1 VTASSAPVLV
11 TGATGNVGSAVVTEL
26 AAAGVPVRAGVHG
39 RPTAGGPPGG
49 EPVHLD
55 FTDPSTFGTALSG
68 VHRVFLLRPPPIARV
83 GPTIN
88 RFLDAAA
95 DAGVEHV
102 VFSSVVGAGTNRIV
116 PHHRIE
122 RHLRASGLGWTILR
136 PGFFAQNL
144 GGAYRVDVEQG
155 RIHVPAGDGRVA
167 FVDVRDLG
175 ALAAAI
181 LADPAPHAEQAY
193 TVTGPAAVTFA
204 EVAQLLSHEL
214 GRAIVYEPATAIG
227 YLRHLG
233 AGQLPIPQRLVQ
245 AVLHLGIRR
254 GDAERVDPTLAQ
266 LLGRPPRTIATY
278 IHDHAHLW

>member
-1 VTASSAPVLV
+1 V
-11 TGATGNVGSAVVTEL
+11 
-26 AAAGVPVRAGVHG
+26 
-39 RPTAGGPPGG
+39 
-49 EPVHLD
+49 
-55 FTDPSTFGTALSG
+55 
-68 VHRVFLLRPPPIARV
+68 
-83 GPTIN
+83 
-88 RFLDAAA
+88 

-102 VFSSVVGAGTNRIV
+102 VFSSVVGAGTNRVV

-122 RHLRASGLGWTILR
+122 RHLRASGLAWTILR

-144 GGAYRVDVEQG
+144 GGAYRSDIARG

-181 LADPAPHAEQAY
+181 LTDPAPHAGRAH
-193 TVTGPAAVTFA
+193 TVTGPSAVTFA
-204 EVAQLLSHEL
+204 EVAELLSREL
-214 GRAIVYEPATAIG
+214 GRAVVYEPASAMG

-233 AGQLPIPQRLVQ
+233 AGGLPIPQRLVQ

-254 GDAERVDPTLAQ
+254 GDAERVDPTLGQ